1 MLKRARQAECLPTLI
16 CKLLILSGGAG
27 SFASI
32 PHTFPKAQAFCGA
45 GDLVAGVSA
54 FKTKSPAGGKD
65 RQRHNAGFPL
75 EKSKWHWAVLPAF
88 FRIHGLFQHPPK
100 LRNRHLC
107 WTRVWGHYSR
117 PFALSLSI

>member
-1 MLKRARQAECLPTLI
+1 MADSPHGGGIGRGRDVRAGRKRTLEPGESDMSNTMLKRARQAECLPTLI

-54 FKTKSPAGGKD
+54 FQTKSPAGGKD
-65 RQRHNAGFPL
+65 HQRHIAGFPL
-75 EKSKWHWAVLPAF
+75 EKSK
-88 FRIHGLFQHPPK
+88 
-100 LRNRHLC
+100 
-107 WTRVWGHYSR
+107 
-117 PFALSLSI
+117 